1 MSIDI
6 KEYPNQVRANLKAN
20 VKYNIFY
27 YRFRHNKKAF
37 YGLIDYSKKS
47 WTKRDRIKYAES
59 ELLKAKE
66 EALSVID
73 TDATINSIV
82 DLYLDTLT
90 AGTYKSNRKSYYDR
104 KIKSVLGTKKAKDV
118 LPMHIQK
125 IINDN
130 IKSGDSPRTAK
141 QAIEVLSPA
150 FNIARANRI
159 VLHNPCLDVKIKL
172 PKSKK

>member
-1 MSIDI
+1 MAINL
-6 KEYPNQVRANLKAN
+6 KEYPNQVKPNLKAN
-20 VKYNIFY
+20 IKYDMFY

-66 EALSVID
+66 EALSLID

-90 AGTYKSNRKSYYDR
+90 AGTYKSHSKS
-104 KIKSVLGTKKAKDV
+104 
-118 LPMHIQK
+118 
-125 IINDN
+125 
-130 IKSGDSPRTAK
+130 
-141 QAIEVLSPA
+141 
-150 FNIARANRI
+150 
-159 VLHNPCLDVKIKL
+159 
-172 PKSKK
+172 